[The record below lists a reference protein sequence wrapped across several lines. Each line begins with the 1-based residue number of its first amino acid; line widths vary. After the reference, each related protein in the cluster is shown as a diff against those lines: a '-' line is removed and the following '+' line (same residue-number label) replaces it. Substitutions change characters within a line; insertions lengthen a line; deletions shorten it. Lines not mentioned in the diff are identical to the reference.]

1 MRTNIRAGRH
11 PATADGA
18 IAPARLEIRHGGR
31 QVASLYLNVMSL
43 EDIYNA
49 NALFDG
55 FMKSRQGV
63 EWKESVQK
71 YEANLLLNILHTR
84 KDLMTDSYAPR
95 PMTEFRLNERG
106 HTRHIKA
113 QHISDRVVQR
123 SLNDNVLIPKVRPML
138 IYDNGASLKDK
149 GLDFAR
155 RRFEVH
161 LRNAYK
167 EYGCDAYILLMDFT
181 KYYDNV
187 RHKEALEMF
196 SKVLE
201 TDELHFLSK
210 CFEEFA
216 VDVSYM
222 SYEEYAACM
231 DKPFNA
237 LAYAEMPKQGHTGK
251 RFMRKSLGIGNQSA
265 QVTGIFYPHAIDNY
279 CKTVKGLRYY
289 GRYMDDTYII
299 MQDKAELKELYR
311 KIQSMCAELGIFI
324 NERKTHIRKIS
335 GWLTWLKI
343 NYRLKQSGGLVRK
356 VHSSTFRRERR
367 KLTRFHES
375 YKAGRMSYQHIN
387 QCYKSWRGTYT
398 RYDSGAKLRK
408 LDNYFKKLFS
418 EEEKQNG
425 RKAEEHPGKA
435 AGNHQSSGTFG
446 QQEQ

>member
-1 MRTNIRAGRH
+1 
-11 PATADGA
+11 
-18 IAPARLEIRHGGR
+18 
-31 QVASLYLNVMSL
+31 MSL

-49 NALFDG
+49 NALFGG

-63 EWKESVQK
+63 DWKESVQK
-71 YEANLLLNILHTR
+71 YEANLLLNILHTH
-84 KDLMTDSYAPR
+84 KELMADSYVPR

-106 HTRHIKA
+106 HARQIKA

-123 SLNDNVLIPKVRPML
+123 SLNDNVLVPKVRPML

-155 RRFEVH
+155 RRFEIH
-161 LRNAYK
+161 LRNAYN
-167 EYGCDAYILLMDFT
+167 EYGSEAYILLMDFT

-222 SYEEYAACM
+222 SDEEYAACM
-231 DKPFNA
+231 DKPFSA

-299 MQDKAELKELYR
+299 MQDKTELKALYE
-311 KIQSMCAELGIFI
+311 KIRSMCAELGIFI
-324 NERKTHIRKIS
+324 NEKKTHIRKIS

-343 NYRLKQSGGLVRK
+343 NYRLKHSGGLVRK
-356 VHSSTFRRERR
+356 VHSSTFRREHR
-367 KLTRFHES
+367 KLKRFHES
-375 YKAGRMSYQHIN
+375 YKAGRMSYQHIK

-435 AGNHQSSGTFG
+435 AGNHQSAGASGK
-446 QQEQ
+446 QKQRDW

>member
-1 MRTNIRAGRH
+1 
-11 PATADGA
+11 
-18 IAPARLEIRHGGR
+18 
-31 QVASLYLNVMSL
+31 MSL
-43 EDIYNA
+43 ENIYNA

-63 EWKESVQK
+63 DWKESVQK

-84 KDLMTDSYAPR
+84 NELMADSYVPR

-106 HTRHIKA
+106 HTRQIKA

-123 SLNDNVLIPKVRPML
+123 SLNDNVLVPKVRPML

-161 LRNAYK
+161 LRNAHK
-167 EYGCDAYILLMDFT
+167 EYGGEAYILLMDFT

-201 TDELHFLSK
+201 DDELHFLSR
-210 CFEEFA
+210 CFDEFA

-222 SYEEYAACM
+222 SDGEYAACM
-231 DKPFNA
+231 DVPFNA
-237 LAYAEMPKQGHTGK
+237 LAYAETPRHERTGK

-299 MQDKAELKELYR
+299 MQDKAELIALYG
-311 KIQSMCAELGIFI
+311 KIRSMCAALGIFI
-324 NERKTHIRKIS
+324 NEKKTHIYKIS

-343 NYRLKQSGGLVRK
+343 NYRLKPSGGLVRK

-367 KLTRFHES
+367 KLKRFHES
-375 YKAGRMSYQHIN
+375 CKAGRMSYQHIK
-387 QCYKSWRGTYT
+387 QCYKSWRGTYK

-425 RKAEEHPGKA
+425 RKAEEHSEKA
-435 AGNHQSSGTFG
+435 AGNHQSSGTSG